1 MANVLMRFI
10 AVILIL
16 LFTSCKPY
24 KEVSQLKAMEDLT
37 YPYATKKLTVLDDIE
52 IAYIE
57 QGKGNQTILFV
68 HGLGSYLPAW
78 KKNIDVLSSS
88 YKCIAIDLPGYGK
101 SSKGKYAYDMKF
113 FADVLGAFIREM
125 ELRDVT
131 LVGHSMGGQISITTA
146 LYYED
151 LVDRLILVAPAGF
164 ETFHE
169 GQKEWF
175 RGILTSRDV
184 MLTPAENIQANIA
197 YNFYDFKKDAEFMIS
212 DRIAMR
218 SAIDFE
224 WYCYAVVQSVKGMVD
239 QPVFDFLKEVEQ
251 PTLVLFGE
259 NDNLIPNRYLNP
271 GKTSKVAE
279 KGVAQ
284 MPNASLRMIPNTGHF
299 AMFESAELVN
309 NEIMQFLR

>member
-16 LFTSCKPY
+16 SFTSCKPY

-57 QGKGNQTILFV
+57 QGTGNQTILFV

-113 FADVLGAFIREM
+113 FADVLGAFIQEM
-125 ELRDVT
+125 ELRNVT

-175 RGILTSRDV
+175 RGILTSRGV

-197 YNFYDFKKDAEFMIS
+197 YNFYDFKKDADFMIS